1 MSNSNDLRVL
11 GRVGARELTME
22 EREKITGSGHRN
34 THASQVPTGTVSS
47 PDVDFDT

>member
-11 GRVGARELTME
+11 GRMGARELTIE
-22 EREKITGSGHRN
+22 ELEKTIGSGRN

-47 PDVDFDT
+47 PDVDFDS